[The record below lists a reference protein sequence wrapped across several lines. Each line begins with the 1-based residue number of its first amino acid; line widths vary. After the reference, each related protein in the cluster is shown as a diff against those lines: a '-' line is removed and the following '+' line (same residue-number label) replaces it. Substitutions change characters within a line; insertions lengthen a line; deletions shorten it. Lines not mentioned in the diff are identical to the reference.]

1 MNPSRY
7 KWELL
12 ALLSCAF
19 FFHQADRA
27 LFSVV
32 LIPIQKELGLTDGQM
47 GEIGSW
53 MFATL
58 AVMVPLAGFLGDRLS
73 RKWIITCSL
82 LFWSCATSV
91 TGMATG
97 LLGLILFRSV
107 ATGGGESFYAPSAYA
122 LLASHH
128 KTTRSVALS
137 VHQAALYIGL
147 MCSGYLAGMVE
158 AAWGWRTV
166 FYLFG
171 GAGVLLGLVF
181 IFRLKDAPKTE
192 AQAGGASVCLPGR
205 ADARPSQSFAPSAQ
219 QDCASGG
226 LPGRADARPS
236 PFAKRE
242 CSAVSAPS
250 VWDSVCV
257 LAKTPSALLATAGF
271 CAVVF
276 VNNAYVFWAPSFV
289 MEKFKDSATPM
300 TLTQAAGGAM
310 LYHHLAA
317 FGAIMAGGFLTDWI
331 VASRPRF
338 RLLLQGSALLLG
350 APMIY
355 WIGVADGVTAT
366 WLAMAGYGVFRGLFE
381 VNTHASLF
389 DVVPPKYRSTAV
401 GLMTMTAFILGTVP
415 PKLIGRFCDLHGKVA
430 GIQQGF
436 TVLASAYV
444 LGAAAIFCSM
454 LFTFNRDRVVE

>member
-1 MNPSRY
+1 MGTTKRY

-12 ALLSCAF
+12 ALLSAAF

-32 LIPIQKELGLTDGQM
+32 LMPIQKELGLTDGQM

-91 TGMATG
+91 TGLATG

-128 KTTRSVALS
+128 KTTRSIALS
-137 VHQAALYIGL
+137 IHQAALYVGL

-181 IFRLKDAPKTE
+181 IFRLRDAPRE
-192 AQAGGASVCLPGR
+192 GGASV
-205 ADARPSQSFAPSAQ
+205 
-219 QDCASGG
+219 G

-236 PFAKRE
+236 PGIATRMQPACTNAAEK
-242 CSAVSAPS
+242 PT
-250 VWDSVCV
+250 VWEAVCV

-289 MEKFKDSATPM
+289 MEKFKDAAVPM
-300 TLTQAAGGAM
+300 TLTQAAGGTM

-317 FGAIMAGGFLTDWI
+317 FGAIMAGGFLTDWL
-331 VASRPRF
+331 VAKHPRC
-338 RLLLQGSALLLG
+338 RLLLQGTALLLG

-355 WIGVADGVTAT
+355 WIGVADGVQAT

-389 DVVPPKYRSTAV
+389 DVVPPQFRSTAV

-415 PKLIGRFCDLHGKVA
+415 PKMIGRFCDLHGKVA

-436 TVLASAYV
+436 AVMACAYV
-444 LGAAAIFCSM
+444 VGAVAIFCSL
-454 LFTFNRDRVVE
+454 LFTFRRDRVVE